1 MDDHGGIPAPP
12 PPLPLPPPYAPPAPP
27 PLLPSTQGLED
38 LQFGEGQEIWQE
50 TGTTKNCSRASWNHK
65 MKSYLI
71 WLLKEHDV
79 PTYRTRNAW
88 SKEAWRRIVD
98 AFNTRFGLSLSVT
111 QVKQKEQD
119 LKKDFKA
126 IRDLISESG
135 FGWDRDMM
143 MVVAPDSVW
152 EELRARKNK
161 DALRWQDKSF
171 PYYYDIFALYDGR
184 YAQGRGCHGTDNY
197 ANKAAHVS
205 MELPEDL
212 HRNHQPSHSTPE
224 PTSAKRGKR
233 QKTNSN
239 LDDFQERYLSF
250 KREELDRFAAI
261 EERKLED
268 PYSIQNCI
276 AVLEGL
282 PDLQT
287 EDMLKAADL
296 FTDNKDNREVF
307 LSFSSKELRLAW
319 LKRKI
324 QNT

>member
-1 MDDHGGIPAPP
+1 
-12 PPLPLPPPYAPPAPP
+12 
-27 PLLPSTQGLED
+27 
-38 LQFGEGQEIWQE
+38 
-50 TGTTKNCSRASWNHK
+50 

-135 FGWDRDMM
+135 FGWDRDTM

-184 YAQGRGCHGTDNY
+184 YAQGRSCHGTDNY
-197 ANKAAHVS
+197 ANKAPHIS
-205 MELPEDL
+205 MEPPEDL
-212 HRNHQPSHSTPE
+212 HRNRQPPHSAPE
-224 PTSAKRGKR
+224 PTSAKRAKR

-250 KREELDRFAAI
+250 KREEMNRFAAI

-268 PYSIQNCI
+268 PYSIQTCI
-276 AVLEGL
+276 ATLEGL

-307 LSFSSKELRLAW
+307 LSFSSKELRLSW